1 MGYSVGSASKH
12 RASRFGRQEESGR
25 MARSWLILSALVAGL
40 ALGAGWTR
48 LGLGGISDAVALADS
63 VGGVWLDGLRM
74 TIGSLV
80 VSLLITGIAKTA
92 DSARGDSVALRSVVT
107 FLDGTSRVGGQRVY

>member
-1 MGYSVGSASKH
+1 
-12 RASRFGRQEESGR
+12 

-74 TIGSLV
+74 TIVPLV
-80 VSLLITGIAKTA
+80 VSLLIPGIAKTA
-92 DSARGDSVALRSVVT
+92 DNARGDRVQSRLVVT
-107 FLDGTSRVGGQRVY
+107 FLTLFWVFTGNGAVIVPPPL